1 MILHAGLVA
10 RRIAGIW
17 RGVLIEGPSGSG
29 KSDLALRAA
38 RAGFRLVADDRV
50 VVFAAGGRI
59 FGRAPDTLAGLREM
73 RGVGVIAA
81 GHLPLA
87 GIALRVLCL
96 ADPAAQER
104 CPEPASSPLL
114 GIAIPSAAVWPF
126 DAAAP
131 DKLVA
136 LLEQLGGRSQQG
148 YQARLAPFGG
158 RQGARGQPPLE
169 TA

>member
-17 RGVLIEGPSGSG
+17 QGVLIEGPSGSG
-29 KSDLALRAA
+29 KSDLALRAT
-38 RAGFRLVADDRV
+38 RAGLRLVADDRV
-50 VVFAAGGRI
+50 VAFAAGGRV
-59 FGRAPDTLAGLREM
+59 FGRAPDTLAGLGEIREL
-73 RGVGVIAA
+73 GVIAVP
-81 GHLPLA
+81 HLPLA
-87 GIALRVLCL
+87 RIAVRVLCV
-96 ADPAAQER
+96 ADPAAVER
-104 CPEPASSPLL
+104 CPKPASAPLL

-126 DAAAP
+126 DPAAP

-158 RQGARGQPPLE
+158 R
-169 TA
+169 